1 MALNT
6 CGFEHGLSE
15 QFTEGD
21 DPFELAKEYHFSEWY
36 DIVKDTI
43 YTPKSYICSYDDL
56 FNGNN

>member
-21 DPFELAKEYHFSEWY
+21 DPFELEKEYYFFRM
-36 DIVKDTI
+36 V
-43 YTPKSYICSYDDL
+43 
-56 FNGNN
+56 